1 MHLLDV
7 RGMPR
12 QVAREIVTV
21 AGVSLRGR
29 LRVLRVVVGGGPG
42 GRVRRRLRRG
52 RRAPAL
58 VVAGARARARRAVP
72 RVRRLPGRRAPA
84 LVPAAASNVTHRPG
98 HIIPVIF
105 KLL

>member
-1 MHLLDV
+1 M
-7 RGMPR
+7 
-12 QVAREIVTV
+12 AREVLTV

-42 GRVRRRLRRG
+42 GRVRGRLRRG
-52 RRAPAL
+52 GRAPAL

-84 LVPAAASNVTHRPG
+84 LVPAAAAIVTSYRIDGIHCITTALDRPRG
-98 HIIPVIF
+98 PRH
-105 KLL
+105 